1 MYMYYLLGHKLME
14 LPYSIER
21 KTTIADNTYLLA
33 LDGDIDFTPDG
44 ELVPQRRIPVTHP
57 ETLLISRRNLCRCD
71 SIGSRNEII
80 NRWVATILSFI
91 SI

>member
-44 ELVPQRRIPVTHP
+44 ELVPRIPVTHP

-80 NRWVATILSFI
+80 NRWVATILSSI